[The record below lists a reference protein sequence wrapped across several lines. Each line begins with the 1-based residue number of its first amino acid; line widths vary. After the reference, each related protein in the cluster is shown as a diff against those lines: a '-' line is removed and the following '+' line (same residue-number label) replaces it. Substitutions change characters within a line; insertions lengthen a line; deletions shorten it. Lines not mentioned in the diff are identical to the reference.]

1 MYCKL
6 LKLTN
11 GEDIIARTD
20 DICDT
25 LNGKEFIEVEDAV
38 LIMSMRIP
46 RGSIIIET
54 YSIQPWIKMVKTST
68 IRIPT
73 KSIIVAV
80 DIHEMAEKQYYQYL
94 KDYKTQSTFS
104 SDNNFETNNEE
115 EAEDEDDEDLEDFLQ
130 TLSDDSEEEDDG
142 PPRNKFGRTIH

>member
-46 RGSIIIET
+46 QGSIVIET
-54 YSIQPWIKMVKTST
+54 YSIQPWIKMVKTNT

-94 KDYKTQSTFS
+94 KDYKIKSTFS
-104 SDNNFETNNEE
+104 TDNNFDTNNEE

-130 TLSDDSEEEDDG
+130 ALNDDSEEEDDR

>member
-46 RGSIIIET
+46 QGSIVIET
-54 YSIQPWIKMVKTST
+54 YSIQPWIKMVKSST

-94 KDYKTQSTFS
+94 KDYKIKSTFS
-104 SDNNFETNNEE
+104 TDNNFETNIEE

-142 PPRNKFGRTIH
+142 TPRNKFGRTIH